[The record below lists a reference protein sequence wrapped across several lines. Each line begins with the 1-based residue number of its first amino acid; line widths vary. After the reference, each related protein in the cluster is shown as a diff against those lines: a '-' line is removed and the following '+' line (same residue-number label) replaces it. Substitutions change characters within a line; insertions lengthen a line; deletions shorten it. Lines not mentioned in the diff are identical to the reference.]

1 VLPRLN
7 SLATRIMLLHIVAV
21 IATAS
26 VMPLA
31 LYWFLYSE
39 ADTLQRRAMRAQA
52 EALQAHLTV
61 RSDGTWT
68 LDIPPGLRDLYS
80 EAYGR
85 YAYAILD
92 ASGNVRFSSRKD
104 RTSIFVPKDVSAA
117 AEFAE
122 VPLGERVVTGASFRK
137 DMSGRPIWV
146 QVSEDL
152 EHRDALID
160 DVVANF
166 FQRAIWVTAPILM
179 LLLAIDWLIFRRAVQ
194 PLIEAS
200 DQAGRISPT
209 RTDIR
214 LPTSDIPDEVLPLV
228 LAVNKAFDRLEEG
241 FRRERNFTAD
251 AAHEL
256 RTPLAILRSRI
267 ETLLDANAARPLLRD
282 VDGMSRVV
290 SQMLDAAELDTL
302 VVDISE
308 RADLRSICADVVES
322 IAPLAFKQEKSIGL
336 IGPDGP
342 IWIKGNAEMVQRAV
356 RNLVENALNHTPRAT
371 DVEVSVTT
379 TGTVSVLDHG
389 SGIPPADRE
398 RIFERFWRSP
408 ARRNSG
414 AGLGLSIVR
423 RIVQAH
429 GGTLEVRHR
438 PTGGAE
444 FSVQFLDAETTPQP
458 STATCGNST

>member
-1 VLPRLN
+1 
-7 SLATRIMLLHIVAV
+7 MLLHVVAV
-21 IATAS
+21 IATAI

-52 EALQAHLTV
+52 EALQTQLTV
-61 RSDGTWT
+61 RSDGSWT
-68 LDIPPGLRDLYS
+68 LDIPQGLRDLYS

-92 ASGNVRFSSRKD
+92 VSGGVLFSSRKD
-104 RTSIFVPKDVSAA
+104 RASIFVPKNVSAA

-137 DMSGRPIWV
+137 DVSGQPVWI

-160 DVVANF
+160 DVVASF

-179 LLLAIDWLIFRRAVQ
+179 LLLAIDWLIFRRAVR
-194 PLIEAS
+194 PLVEAS
-200 DQAGRISPT
+200 NHAGRISPT

-214 LPTSDIPDEVLPLV
+214 LPAESIPDEVRPLV

-267 ETLLDANAARPLLRD
+267 ETLMDSNTARPLLRD

-308 RADLRSICADVVES
+308 RADLQSICAEVVES
-322 IAPLAFKQEKSIGL
+322 IAPLAFKQEKGVGL
-336 IGPDGP
+336 TGCDGP
-342 IWIKGNAEMVQRAV
+342 VLIRGNAEMVQRAV
-356 RNLVENALNHTPRAT
+356 RNLVENALNHTPRGT
-371 DVEVSVTT
+371 EVEVAVDAS
-379 TGTVSVLDHG
+379 GTVSVLDQG
-389 SGIPPADRE
+389 SGVPPADRE

-408 ARRNSG
+408 TRRSSG
-414 AGLGLSIVR
+414 AGLGLSIVK

-429 GGTLEVRHR
+429 GGALEVRHR
-438 PTGGAE
+438 STGGAE
-444 FSVQFLDAETTPQP
+444 FSVHFLNAG
-458 STATCGNST
+458 STS

>member
-1 VLPRLN
+1 VLRLN
-7 SLATRIMLLHIVAV
+7 SLASRIMLLHAVAV
-21 IATAS
+21 IVTAIM
-26 VMPLA
+26 MPLT

-52 EALQAHLTV
+52 EALHGHLAKQ
-61 RSDGTWT
+61 SDGTWK
-68 LDIPPGLRDLYS
+68 LEMPEGLRDLYS

-85 YAYAILD
+85 YAYAVLD
-92 ASGNVRFSSRKD
+92 GSGKVLFASRKD
-104 RTSIFVPKDVSAA
+104 QVPIFSPKDASVA

-122 VPLGERVVTGASFRK
+122 VPLGDRIVSGASFQK
-137 DMSGRPIWV
+137 DMGGRPVWI

-166 FQRAIWVTAPILM
+166 FLRAIWVTAPILM
-179 LLLAIDWLIFRRAVQ
+179 LLLAIDWLIFRRAIQ
-194 PLIEAS
+194 PLVQAS

-214 LPTSDIPDEVLPLV
+214 LPTGDIPDEVRPLV

-267 ETLLDANAARPLLRD
+267 ETLVDANAARPLLRD

-302 VVDISE
+302 VVDTRE
-308 RADLRSICADVVES
+308 RADLRTICADVVES

-336 IGPDGP
+336 LGSDDPV
-342 IWIKGNAEMVQRAV
+342 WIYGNAEMVHRAV
-356 RNLVENALNHTPRAT
+356 RNLVENAINHTPPNT
-371 DVEVSVTT
+371 DVEVEISDDAS
-379 TGTVSVLDHG
+379 VSVLDHG
-389 SGIPPADRE
+389 NGIAPADRE
-398 RIFERFWRSP
+398 RIFERFWRAP
-408 ARRNSG
+408 GKHNGG
-414 AGLGLSIVR
+414 AGLGLSIVK
-423 RIVQAH
+423 RIAETH
-429 GGTLEVRHR
+429 GGSLTVKER
-438 PTGGAE
+438 PMGGAAFTLRFVGASE
-444 FSVQFLDAETTPQP
+444 HARQETQHRT
-458 STATCGNST
+458 